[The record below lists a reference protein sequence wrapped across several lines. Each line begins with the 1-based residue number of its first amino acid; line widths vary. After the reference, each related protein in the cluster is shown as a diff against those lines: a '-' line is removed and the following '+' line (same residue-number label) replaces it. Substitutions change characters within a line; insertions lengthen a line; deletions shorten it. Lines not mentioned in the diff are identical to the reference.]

1 MTTARRIQSLIA
13 PRQLTAQELED
24 GLRRIGQS
32 AGLVEVR
39 VPVPILPLMIGMLQ
53 GAVECPDIS
62 HQKRAGLYAILF
74 DVKAILS
81 GLVPGHVESPPPC
94 PRNAWT
100 PCVKC
105 VTADRARSPTATLS
119 ALNSPPEMSN
129 PVLRIVDRCSSNWDM
144 STLWVS
150 R

>member
-39 VPVPILPLMIGMLQ
+39 VPVPIQPLMIGMLQ

-81 GLVPGHVESPPPC
+81 GLVPGLPEALLC
-94 PRNAWT
+94 ELDADNAAF
-100 PCVKC
+100 
-105 VTADRARSPTATLS
+105 TAYS
-119 ALNSPPEMSN
+119 ALSSTIDAPEY
-129 PVLRIVDRCSSNWDM
+129 DM
-144 STLWVS
+144 IPIQTTEGGQE
-150 R
+150 